1 MRSCIY
7 TLKWNRTKGKH
18 KNVQKGGKKPLLC
31 TFRSTHSSNII
42 LGLSGMNSC
51 LSLLSITLSHGNR
64 VTGHLTVGIT
74 RPEYTENTKHVLYHY
89 PGHYSLL
96 TGKKK
101 TLWLHL
107 QIKPTLFA
115 STPSRPSGMWS
126 ICDSSQGIYC
136 LNDVSVTVW
145 AISARNL
152 SSSKLQTKEKAK
164 GIIHNIKVTKV
175 TPAIKTR
182 TICDVNWRIRHA
194 EDHSVVPLDVFPT
207 ILNICSSFQKS
218 FNSSFS
224 DRTRLFVLWRV
235 CLSLFVCLL
244 QKNVHAW

>member
-1 MRSCIY
+1 MFCI
-7 TLKWNRTKGKH
+7 TI
-18 KNVQKGGKKPLLC
+18 Q
-31 TFRSTHSSNII
+31 
-42 LGLSGMNSC
+42 
-51 LSLLSITLSHGNR
+51 
-64 VTGHLTVGIT
+64 VTI
-74 RPEYTENTKHVLYHY
+74 HY
-89 PGHYSLL
+89 WLA
-96 TGKKK
+96 KK

-152 SSSKLQTKEKAK
+152 SSSKLQTKEKAR

-182 TICDVNWRIRHA
+182 TICDVNRRIRHA

-224 DRTRLFVLWRV
+224 DRTRLFVLWTVFFV
-235 CLSLFVCLL
+235 CLFVCLL
-244 QKNVHAW
+244 QKNVHAWRALSMVHVACVCVRSRLCRSCRCSVTL